1 MSISSV
7 IRKAGPFQT
16 NGVTTAF
23 QFSFKVFDGEEVY
36 VVKQDATT
44 GVETVLQYGADY
56 AVTLSSDQNSD
67 PGGQIVI
74 APALASGYK
83 ITISS
88 DVEILQPTNLT
99 NQGGFYPSV
108 INNSLDRLTII
119 SQQIKEK
126 VDRSVRFPIS
136 DAQGLN
142 QELPADSLRAGK
154 ILSFNSNGEP
164 EAEMASADVAA
175 AITASTSAAIA
186 AAQAQE
192 WAVKTDAPVTG
203 GSEYS
208 SKEYA
213 IGVQR
218 RGAPSGGSAKDWATY
233 LGGMV
238 DGTEYSARYYAEQ
251 AQAAASS
258 ISAIASSVSSVSDA
272 VVWSDVVF
280 TNTNV
285 VLDQNSKGKLYVID
299 TSTGNKTVTLPVIA
313 SLNLSG
319 SFAIGIKKPDQ
330 SGNTITIIRSGTDL
344 FDDNSTQKVISS
356 YNASTTLV
364 PDTDP
369 TPDKWVSLDFGQV
382 GGNIIVNT
390 FSGNGAQKD
399 FVLSVA
405 PGPKENTQVYI
416 DGVYQQKGTYSISG
430 ATLSFTTA
438 PPMATNNVEV
448 IIGSTLTLGTP
459 SDNSV
464 RASAIIDGAVTAP
477 KLADGAVTTAKVLDG
492 SITAAKLSAG
502 VLGSSAAP
510 AGAVM
515 AYAGTTAPSGWLM
528 CDGGSYSQASYP
540 ALAAVLGVLSGTFNV
555 PDLRGQFVRG
565 QDNMG
570 TAKGAAGID
579 AGRTLLSSQLSA
591 SVMPAHRHAMDAIV
605 VGAPAAGNW
614 GGSGQDFS
622 AANATIKG
630 FSSTTWGSG
639 ALGYYKA
646 NRAGVG
652 LSTVHWTLT
661 SNGNQNDAP
670 RTVAG
675 NVDPAAGPATGLSV
689 ATGTETRPVNV
700 ALNYIIKT

>member
-1 MSISSV
+1 M
-7 IRKAGPFQT
+7 
-16 NGVTTAF
+16 
-23 QFSFKVFDGEEVY
+23 
-36 VVKQDATT
+36 
-44 GVETVLQYGADY
+44 
-56 AVTLSSDQNSD
+56 
-67 PGGQIVI
+67 
-74 APALASGYK
+74 
-83 ITISS
+83 
-88 DVEILQPTNLT
+88 
-99 NQGGFYPSV
+99 
-108 INNSLDRLTII
+108 
-119 SQQIKEK
+119 
-126 VDRSVRFPIS
+126 
-136 DAQGLN
+136 
-142 QELPADSLRAGK
+142 
-154 ILSFNSNGEP
+154 
-164 EAEMASADVAA
+164 
-175 AITASTSAAIA
+175 
-186 AAQAQE
+186 
-192 WAVKTDAPVTG
+192 
-203 GSEYS
+203 
-208 SKEYA
+208 
-213 IGVQR
+213 
-218 RGAPSGGSAKDWATY
+218 
-233 LGGMV
+233 
-238 DGTEYSARYYAEQ
+238 
-251 AQAAASS
+251 
-258 ISAIASSVSSVSDA
+258 
-272 VVWSDVVF
+272 
-280 TNTNV
+280 
-285 VLDQNSKGKLYVID
+285 
-299 TSTGNKTVTLPVIA
+299 
-313 SLNLSG
+313 
-319 SFAIGIKKPDQ
+319 
-330 SGNTITIIRSGTDL
+330 
-344 FDDNSTQKVISS
+344 
-356 YNASTTLV
+356 
-364 PDTDP
+364 
-369 TPDKWVSLDFGQV
+369 
-382 GGNIIVNT
+382 NT